1 MSEYLKIDPNTPS
14 IISTR
19 NMGRLDPGEHG
30 DTESTVKAN
39 QNLQPPKIDT
49 KPDSYGPKKPDG
61 SYDKW
66 CSEC

>member
-1 MSEYLKIDPNTPS
+1 MSEFIKPDPINQIDKPMDLS
-14 IISTR
+14 IL
-19 NMGRLDPGEHG
+19 GPGEYG

-49 KPDSYGPKKPDG
+49 KPDSYGPKKSDG

>member
-1 MSEYLKIDPNTPS
+1 MSEFIKFDPNTPNTSKLDLS
-14 IISTR
+14 IL
-19 NMGRLDPGEHG
+19 GLGEYG

-49 KPDSYGPKKPDG
+49 KPDSYGPKKSDG